1 MKKFILGLGLMVG
14 LLWGS
19 TWAQDL
25 PTETQVGFAVLNI
38 SQDNQ
43 NAREV
48 GARPGDVLRYE
59 LVLASTESIADY
71 ETRVNIAE
79 IVQAA
84 ELIDTGLGEMT
95 DNFLIFP
102 KFSREGGWQQEFTFF
117 ARIKQD
123 CGEVGQI
130 RTSFGAK
137 ILTVPLQCELM
148 KTGPTGFIIGIFLV
162 IVLFGYLFFGRRRWT
177 T

>member
-1 MKKFILGLGLMVG
+1 MTGVQ
-14 LLWGS
+14 
-19 TWAQDL
+19 TCAL
-25 PTETQVGFAVLNI
+25 PI
-38 SQDNQ
+38 YNQ

-59 LVLASTESIADY
+59 LVLASEEFIADY

-79 IVQAA
+79 ITLAA

-123 CGEVGQI
+123 CGGANQI

-137 ILTVPLQCELM
+137 ILTVPLQCGLTE
-148 KTGPTGFIIGIFLV
+148 TGPTGLIIGIFLI
-162 IVLFGYLFFGRRRWT
+162 IVLFGYLFFGRRKWLT
-177 T
+177 